1 MAEPI
6 TTPGV
11 YPDVPEEDYHR
22 DPVKGGSLS
31 SSGARR
37 LLECPAKFRWEQ
49 ENPPPPKAA
58 FDIGSA
64 AHKLVLGAGP
74 ELEVIDADNWQTKAA
89 REARDA
95 ARAAG
100 KIPVLTHEHE
110 TVTAMAEA
118 IRRHPIASRLLD
130 PERGDPEQTLVWECE
145 QTGVNC
151 RARLDWLPR
160 PTDGRLILSDYKTSV
175 SAEPTSFAK
184 SVANYGYHQQD
195 PWYIDGVRT
204 LGLGGADTAF
214 LFVVQEKTP
223 PYVVTIFELDT
234 EARRI
239 GVRRNLEARLTYARC
254 TDTDHWPTYT
264 DQIELLSLPAWATHP
279 H

>member
-1 MAEPI
+1 MAELI

-130 PERGDPEQTLVWECE
+130 PEQGDPEQTLVWECE

-175 SAEPTSFAK
+175 SAEPASFAK

-214 LFVVQEKTP
+214 LFIVQEKTP

-254 TDTDHWPTYT
+254 TETDHWPTYT
-264 DQIELLSLPAWATHP
+264 DQIELLSLPAWATHS

>member
-130 PERGDPEQTLVWECE
+130 PEQGDPEQTLVWECE
-145 QTGVNC
+145 QTGVTC

-214 LFVVQEKTP
+214 LFIVQEKTP

-254 TDTDHWPTYT
+254 TETDHWPTYT
-264 DQIELLSLPAWATHP
+264 DQIELLSLPAWATHS